1 MASTEASEASE
12 ATEATEATEAST
24 VAVADMVPG
33 LSYRI
38 QNGRNFDRVMEYR
51 GPAAFKSSYF
61 QCKYGHTWCIG
72 IEFYGCYTI
81 TGPVPKDEIT
91 EADRQK
97 WREEDEAYKAYV
109 QSLEPWER

>member
-1 MASTEASEASE
+1 MATTVAETAK
-12 ATEATEATEAST
+12 T
-24 VAVADMVPG
+24 VAVGDMIPG

-38 QNGRNFDRVMEYR
+38 RDDRTFDRVMEYM

-61 QCKYGHTWCIG
+61 ECKYGSVWCIG
-72 IEFYGCYTI
+72 IEFYGCYTL

-97 WREEDEAYKAYV
+97 QREEDEAYKAYV